1 MNNKINIDFENGLFK
16 ASLIVYTPYPWE
28 SKEESVIQTIEAE
41 NIQELNVK
49 MTLMGWFSLVS
60 KNA

>member
-28 SKEESVIQTIEAE
+28 AKDERIIETIEAE
-41 NIQELNVK
+41 KIQELNIK
-49 MTLMGWFSLVS
+49 MSVMGWFSLVS